1 MKKFIFLFLAVSFCA
16 GAHGQVVNTSHQTQ
30 SGEKVLRFEFII
42 PLSKQEAWNLF
53 TTDKEL
59 EKWIAP
65 KAHIELK
72 NGGYILTNYNKDK
85 SLADTS
91 SIRLGIINYLEGQL
105 LTLKVELNNHFS
117 KKLQEE
123 DVNLQ
128 ELIQFEEV
136 EPGKTKIV
144 SSMIGW
150 GNGDDWKKTYNF
162 FEKGNEWSYKE
173 LLKLFN
179 N

>member
-1 MKKFIFLFLAVSFCA
+1 MKN
-16 GAHGQVVNTSHQTQ
+16 GSHQ
-30 SGEKVLRFEFII
+30 R
-42 PLSKQEAWNLF
+42 
-53 TTDKEL
+53 
-59 EKWIAP
+59 
-65 KAHIELK
+65 HISNSK